1 MSRLRE
7 VAPGI
12 LNGKEVGPDK
22 EEATPENLKGL
33 SSESGFSDVPSV
45 SPVGEALPY
54 RLSQGYALPPQP
66 SPAPSRRKPEVL
78 PGQITQSDVV
88 AAQNL
93 ERKRAEL
100 EDFKTGKGNVPVC
113 VLDGGGQGGDENK
126 ER

>member
-54 RLSQGYALPPQP
+54 RLSQGYALPPHHPLPRADESQKSFQARSP
-66 SPAPSRRKPEVL
+66 SQML
-78 PGQITQSDVV
+78 
-88 AAQNL
+88 
-93 ERKRAEL
+93 
-100 EDFKTGKGNVPVC
+100 
-113 VLDGGGQGGDENK
+113 
-126 ER
+126 